1 LAELLS
7 AQVHCRQVKTENKN
21 ENVGAQM
28 SIALVIPDRKLD
40 QLVEK
45 LQALL
50 PGVLIQQWPHY
61 SAPEQVQM
69 AVVWK
74 QPQGSLNA
82 LTQLKSLQSFGA
94 GVDSIVSDPTLPDL
108 PLSRIVDPALASSM
122 VNYLSGIVL
131 HYQLRLD
138 LFRRQ
143 QQQQHW
149 KPKNPR
155 QIRHLCL
162 LGLGELG
169 QAAACHFV
177 AQGYRISG
185 WSRQLKQLHGVQCYA
200 GEHGFVQAV
209 AEADLVICLLPLTAQ
224 TENFLDARAFACFKK
239 GAIFVNVARGAIVD
253 DQALLTALDSGQLE
267 AACLDVFRQEPLP
280 PSDPYWSHPAV
291 LVTPHCSAVT
301 NVDTA
306 IHQIVEN
313 YHRTLNGLPLIH
325 LVNRERGY

>member
-1 LAELLS
+1 
-7 AQVHCRQVKTENKN
+7 
-21 ENVGAQM
+21 M

-40 QLVEK
+40 SLVEK
-45 LQALL
+45 LNALL
-50 PGVLIQQWPHY
+50 PGVLIQQWPDY

-69 AVVWK
+69 AVIWK
-74 QPQGSLNA
+74 QPHGSLSA
-82 LTQLKSLQSFGA
+82 LSNLKSLQSFGA

-122 VNYLSGIVL
+122 VNYLAGIVL

-138 LFRRQ
+138 VFQRQ
-143 QQQQHW
+143 QQQQLW
-149 KPKNPR
+149 KPKSPR
-155 QIRHLCL
+155 CIQQICV

-169 QAAACHFV
+169 QAAAQYFV
-177 AQGYRISG
+177 QQGYRVSG
-185 WSRQLKQLHGVQCYA
+185 WSRSLKQLKAIQCYA
-200 GEHGFVQAV
+200 GEAGFIEAV
-209 AEADLVICLLPLTAQ
+209 STADLVICLLPLTPD
-224 TENFLDARAFACFKK
+224 TNNFLNTERLSAFKQ
-239 GAIFVNVARGAIVD
+239 GAILVNVARGAIVD
-253 DQALLTALDSGQLE
+253 DHALLAALDSDQLQ

-280 PSDPYWSHPAV
+280 ATDPYWQHPAV

-313 YHRTLNGLPLIH
+313 YQRTLNGLPLKH

>member
-1 LAELLS
+1 
-7 AQVHCRQVKTENKN
+7 
-21 ENVGAQM
+21 M

-40 QLVEK
+40 SLVEK
-45 LQALL
+45 LSALL
-50 PGVLIQQWPHY
+50 PGVLIQQWPY
-61 SAPEQVQM
+61 FSAPEQVQM

-74 QPQGSLNA
+74 QPQGSLAELSN
-82 LTQLKSLQSFGA
+82 LKSLQSFGA

-138 LFRRQ
+138 VFQRQ
-143 QQQQHW
+143 QQHKLW
-149 KPKNPR
+149 KPKSPR
-155 QIRHLCL
+155 LIKHICV

-169 QAAACHFV
+169 QAAAQYFLQ
-177 AQGYRISG
+177 QGYQVSG
-185 WSRQLKQLHGVQCYA
+185 WSRSVKQLDGIQSYA
-200 GEHGFVQAV
+200 GEEGFKQAV
-209 AEADLVICLLPLTAQ
+209 SDADLVICLLPLTPD
-224 TENFLDARAFACFKK
+224 TNNFLNTERLSAFQP
-239 GAIFVNVARGAIVD
+239 GAILVNVARGAIVD
-253 DQALLTALDSGQLE
+253 DAALLAALDSGQLQ
-267 AACLDVFRQEPLP
+267 AACLDVFREEPLP
-280 PSDPYWSHPAV
+280 ATDPYWQHPAV

-313 YHRTLNGLPLIH
+313 YQRTLNGLPLKH

>member
-1 LAELLS
+1 
-7 AQVHCRQVKTENKN
+7 
-21 ENVGAQM
+21 M

-40 QLVEK
+40 TLVEK
-45 LQALL
+45 LSALL
-50 PGVLIQQWPHY
+50 PGVLIQQWPDY

-74 QPQGSLNA
+74 QPHGSLAA
-82 LTQLKSLQSFGA
+82 LSHLKSLQSFGA

-122 VNYLSGIVL
+122 VNYLAGIVL

-138 LFRRQ
+138 LFQRQ
-143 QQQQHW
+143 QQQQLW
-149 KPKNPR
+149 KPKSPR
-155 QIRHLCL
+155 SIQQICV

-169 QAAACHFV
+169 QAAAQHFLQ
-177 AQGYRISG
+177 QGYRVSG
-185 WSRQLKQLHGVQCYA
+185 WSRSLKQLEAIQCYA
-200 GEHGFVQAV
+200 GDAGFKEAV
-209 AEADLVICLLPLTAQ
+209 SAADLVICLLPLTPD
-224 TENFLDARAFACFKK
+224 TTNFLNTERLSAFKQ
-239 GAIFVNVARGAIVD
+239 GAILVNVARGAIVD
-253 DQALLTALDSGQLE
+253 DAALLAALDSGQLQ
-267 AACLDVFRQEPLP
+267 AACLDVFREEPLP
-280 PSDPYWSHPAV
+280 ATDPYWQHPAV

-313 YHRTLNGLPLIH
+313 YQRTLNGLPLKH

>member
-1 LAELLS
+1 
-7 AQVHCRQVKTENKN
+7 
-21 ENVGAQM
+21 M

-40 QLVEK
+40 ALVEK
-45 LQALL
+45 LSALL
-50 PGVLIQQWPHY
+50 PGVLIQQWPDY

-74 QPQGSLNA
+74 QPHGSLAA
-82 LTQLKSLQSFGA
+82 LSNLKSLQSFGA

-122 VNYLSGIVL
+122 VNYLAGIVL

-138 LFRRQ
+138 LFKQ
-143 QQQQHW
+143 QQQQHLW
-149 KPKNPR
+149 KPKSPR
-155 QIRHLCL
+155 SIQQICV

-169 QAAACHFV
+169 QAAAHYFLQ
-177 AQGYRISG
+177 QGYQVSG
-185 WSRQLKQLHGVQCYA
+185 WSRSLKQLEAIQCYA
-200 GEHGFVQAV
+200 GEAGFKEAV
-209 AEADLVICLLPLTAQ
+209 SDADLVICLLPLTPD
-224 TENFLDARAFACFKK
+224 TNNFLNTVRLSAFKQ
-239 GAIFVNVARGAIVD
+239 GAILINVARGAIVED
-253 DQALLTALDSGQLE
+253 AALLAALDSGQLQ

-280 PSDPYWSHPAV
+280 AADPYWQHPAV

-313 YHRTLNGLPLIH
+313 YQRTLNGLPLKH

>member
-1 LAELLS
+1 
-7 AQVHCRQVKTENKN
+7 
-21 ENVGAQM
+21 M

-40 QLVEK
+40 TLVEK
-45 LQALL
+45 LNALL
-50 PGVLIQQWPHY
+50 PGVLIQQWPDY

-74 QPQGSLNA
+74 QPQGSLAA
-82 LTQLKSLQSFGA
+82 LSNLKSLQSFGA

-138 LFRRQ
+138 LFQRQ
-143 QQQQHW
+143 QQQKLW
-149 KPKNPR
+149 KPKSPR
-155 QIRHLCL
+155 TIQQICL

-169 QAAACHFV
+169 QAAAQYFLQ
-177 AQGYRISG
+177 QGYQVSG
-185 WSRQLKQLHGVQCYA
+185 WSRSLKQLNGIQCYA
-200 GEHGFVQAV
+200 GDTGFKNAV
-209 AEADLVICLLPLTAQ
+209 CDADMVICLLPLTAE
-224 TENFLDARAFACFKK
+224 TTNFLNTERLSAFKQ
-239 GAIFVNVARGAIVD
+239 GAILVNVARGAIVD
-253 DQALLTALDSGQLE
+253 DRALLAALDAGQLQ

-280 PSDPYWSHPAV
+280 ATDPYWQHPAV

-313 YHRTLNGLPLIH
+313 YQRSINGLPLKH

>member
-1 LAELLS
+1 
-7 AQVHCRQVKTENKN
+7 
-21 ENVGAQM
+21 M

-40 QLVEK
+40 TLVEK
-45 LQALL
+45 LKALL

-74 QPQGSLNA
+74 QPHGSLAA
-82 LTQLKSLQSFGA
+82 LSNLKSLQSFGA
-94 GVDSIVSDPTLPDL
+94 GVDGIVSDPTLPDL

-122 VNYLSGIVL
+122 VNYLAGVVL

-138 LFRRQ
+138 LFKQ
-143 QQQQHW
+143 QQQQHLW
-149 KPKNPR
+149 KPKSPR
-155 QIRHLCL
+155 SIQQICV

-169 QAAACHFV
+169 QAV
-177 AQGYRISG
+177 AQYFLKQGYQVSG
-185 WSRQLKQLHGVQCYA
+185 WSRSLKQLDAIQCYSGEA
-200 GEHGFVQAV
+200 GFIEAV
-209 AEADLVICLLPLTAQ
+209 STADLVICLLPLTPD
-224 TENFLDARAFACFKK
+224 TNNFLNTERLGAFKQ

-253 DQALLTALDSGQLE
+253 DAALLTALDSGQLQ

-280 PSDPYWSHPAV
+280 VSDPYWQHPAV

-313 YHRTLNGLPLIH
+313 YQRTLNGLPLKY

>member
-1 LAELLS
+1 
-7 AQVHCRQVKTENKN
+7 
-21 ENVGAQM
+21 M

-40 QLVEK
+40 TLVEK
-45 LQALL
+45 LSALL
-50 PGVLIQQWPHY
+50 PGVLIQQWPDY

-74 QPQGSLNA
+74 QPHGSLAA
-82 LTQLKSLQSFGA
+82 LSHLKSLQSFGA

-122 VNYLSGIVL
+122 VNYLAGIVL

-138 LFRRQ
+138 LFQRQ
-143 QQQQHW
+143 QQQQLW
-149 KPKNPR
+149 KPKSPR
-155 QIRHLCL
+155 SIQRICM

-169 QAAACHFV
+169 QAAAQHFLQ
-177 AQGYRISG
+177 QGYRVSG
-185 WSRQLKQLHGVQCYA
+185 WSRSLKQLEAIQCYA
-200 GEHGFVQAV
+200 GDAGFKEAV
-209 AEADLVICLLPLTAQ
+209 SDADLVICLLPLTPD
-224 TENFLDARAFACFKK
+224 TTNFLNTERLSAFKQ
-239 GAIFVNVARGAIVD
+239 GAILVNVARGAIVD
-253 DQALLTALDSGQLE
+253 DAALLAALDSGQLQ
-267 AACLDVFRQEPLP
+267 AACLDVFREEPLP
-280 PSDPYWSHPAV
+280 ATDPYWQHPAV

-313 YHRTLNGLPLIH
+313 YQRTLNGLPLKH

>member
-1 LAELLS
+1 
-7 AQVHCRQVKTENKN
+7 
-21 ENVGAQM
+21 M

-40 QLVEK
+40 TLVEK
-45 LQALL
+45 LSALL
-50 PGVLIQQWPHY
+50 PGVLIQQWPDY

-74 QPQGSLNA
+74 QPHGSLAA
-82 LTQLKSLQSFGA
+82 LSHLKSLQSFGA

-122 VNYLSGIVL
+122 VNYLAGIVL

-138 LFRRQ
+138 LFQRQ
-143 QQQQHW
+143 QQQQLW
-149 KPKNPR
+149 KPKSPR
-155 QIRHLCL
+155 SIQRICV

-169 QAAACHFV
+169 QAAAQHFLQ
-177 AQGYRISG
+177 QGYRVSG
-185 WSRQLKQLHGVQCYA
+185 WSRSLKQLEAIQCYA
-200 GEHGFVQAV
+200 GDAGFKEVV
-209 AEADLVICLLPLTAQ
+209 SDADLVICLLPLTPD
-224 TENFLDARAFACFKK
+224 TTNFLNTERLSAFKQ
-239 GAIFVNVARGAIVD
+239 GAILVNVARGAIVD
-253 DQALLTALDSGQLE
+253 DAALLSALDSGQLQ
-267 AACLDVFRQEPLP
+267 AACLDVFREEPLP
-280 PSDPYWSHPAV
+280 ATDPYWQHPAV

-313 YHRTLNGLPLIH
+313 YQRTLNGLPLKH

>member
-1 LAELLS
+1 
-7 AQVHCRQVKTENKN
+7 
-21 ENVGAQM
+21 M

-40 QLVEK
+40 TLVEK
-45 LQALL
+45 LSALL
-50 PGVLIQQWPHY
+50 PGVLIQQWPDY

-74 QPQGSLNA
+74 QPHGSLAA
-82 LTQLKSLQSFGA
+82 LSHLKSLQSFGA

-122 VNYLSGIVL
+122 VNYLAGIVL

-138 LFRRQ
+138 LFQRQ
-143 QQQQHW
+143 QQQQLW
-149 KPKNPR
+149 KPKSPR
-155 QIRHLCL
+155 SIQQICV

-169 QAAACHFV
+169 QAAAQHFLQ
-177 AQGYRISG
+177 QGYRVSG
-185 WSRQLKQLHGVQCYA
+185 WSRSLKQLEAIQCYA
-200 GEHGFVQAV
+200 GDAGFKEAV
-209 AEADLVICLLPLTAQ
+209 SDADLVICLLPLTPD
-224 TENFLDARAFACFKK
+224 TTNFLNTERLSAFKQ
-239 GAIFVNVARGAIVD
+239 GAILVNVARGAIVD
-253 DQALLTALDSGQLE
+253 DAALLAALNSGQLQ
-267 AACLDVFRQEPLP
+267 AACLDVFREEPLP
-280 PSDPYWSHPAV
+280 ATDPYWQHPAV

-313 YHRTLNGLPLIH
+313 YQRTLNGLPLKH

>member
-1 LAELLS
+1 
-7 AQVHCRQVKTENKN
+7 
-21 ENVGAQM
+21 M

-40 QLVEK
+40 TLVEK
-45 LQALL
+45 LNALL

-74 QPQGSLNA
+74 QAPGSLAA
-82 LTQLKSLQSFGA
+82 LSNLKSLQSFGA
-94 GVDSIVSDPTLPDL
+94 GVDSIVSDPTLPDV

-122 VNYLSGIVL
+122 VNYLAGIVL

-138 LFRRQ
+138 LFQRQ
-143 QQQQHW
+143 QQQQVW
-149 KPKNPR
+149 KPKSPR
-155 QIRHLCL
+155 AIKHICV

-169 QAAACHFV
+169 QAAAQHFLQ
-177 AQGYRISG
+177 QGYQVSG
-185 WSRQLKQLHGVQCYA
+185 WSRSKKQCSGVHCHA
-200 GEHGFVQAV
+200 GNAGFNAAV
-209 AEADLVICLLPLTAQ
+209 ADADLVICLVPLTSETQ
-224 TENFLDARAFACFKK
+224 SFLNAERFAAFKP
-239 GAIFVNVARGAIVD
+239 GAIFVNVARGALVD
-253 DQALLTALDSGQLE
+253 DAALVAALDSGQLE
-267 AACLDVFRQEPLP
+267 AACLDVFREEPLP
-280 PSDPYWSHPAV
+280 ATDPYWQHPAV

-313 YHRTLNGLPLIH
+313 YQRTLNGLPLKH

>member
-1 LAELLS
+1 
-7 AQVHCRQVKTENKN
+7 
-21 ENVGAQM
+21 M

-40 QLVEK
+40 SLVEK
-45 LQALL
+45 LNALL
-50 PGVLIQQWPHY
+50 PGVLIQQWPDY

-74 QPQGSLNA
+74 QPHGSLAA
-82 LTQLKSLQSFGA
+82 LGNLKSLQSFGA

-122 VNYLSGIVL
+122 VNYLAGIVL

-138 LFRRQ
+138 LFHRQ
-143 QQQQHW
+143 QQQHLW
-149 KPKNPR
+149 KPKSPR
-155 QIRHLCL
+155 SIQQICV

-169 QAAACHFV
+169 QAAAQYFV
-177 AQGYRISG
+177 QQGYQVSG
-185 WSRQLKQLHGVQCYA
+185 WSRSLKQLEAIKCYA
-200 GEHGFVQAV
+200 GDAGFKEAV
-209 AEADLVICLLPLTAQ
+209 YDADLVICLLPLTPD
-224 TENFLDARAFACFKK
+224 TNNFLNTERFSVFKQ
-239 GAIFVNVARGAIVD
+239 GAILINVARGAIVD
-253 DQALLTALDSGQLE
+253 DSALLTALDSGQLQ
-267 AACLDVFRQEPLP
+267 AACLDVFREEPLP
-280 PSDPYWSHPAV
+280 VTNPYWQHPAV

-313 YHRTLNGLPLIH
+313 YQRTINGLPLKH

>member
-1 LAELLS
+1 
-7 AQVHCRQVKTENKN
+7 
-21 ENVGAQM
+21 M

-40 QLVEK
+40 ALVEK
-45 LQALL
+45 LSALL
-50 PGVLIQQWPHY
+50 PGVLIQQWPDY

-74 QPQGSLNA
+74 QPHGSLAA
-82 LTQLKSLQSFGA
+82 LSNLKSLQSFGA

-122 VNYLSGIVL
+122 VNYLAGVVL

-138 LFRRQ
+138 VFQRQ
-143 QQQQHW
+143 QQQQLW
-149 KPKNPR
+149 KQKSPR
-155 QIRHLCL
+155 SMQKICV

-169 QAAACHFV
+169 QAAASYFQQ
-177 AQGYRISG
+177 QGYQVSG
-185 WSRQLKQLHGVQCYA
+185 WSRSLKQLEAIKCYA
-200 GEHGFVQAV
+200 GEAGFKEAV
-209 AEADLVICLLPLTAQ
+209 SAADLVICLLPLTPG
-224 TENFLDARAFACFKK
+224 TTNFLNTERLSAFKQ
-239 GAIFVNVARGAIVD
+239 GAILVNVARGAIVD
-253 DQALLTALDSGQLE
+253 DQALLAALDSGQLQ

-280 PSDPYWSHPAV
+280 ASDPYWQHPAV

-313 YHRTLNGLPLIH
+313 YQRTLNGLPLKH

>member
-1 LAELLS
+1 
-7 AQVHCRQVKTENKN
+7 
-21 ENVGAQM
+21 M

-40 QLVEK
+40 ALIEK
-45 LQALL
+45 LNMLL

-61 SAPEQVQM
+61 TAPDQVQM

-74 QPQGSLNA
+74 QPQGSLAA
-82 LTQLKSLQSFGA
+82 LSNLKSLQSFGA

-122 VNYLSGIVL
+122 VNYLAGIVL

-138 LFRRQ
+138 VFQRQ
-143 QQQQHW
+143 QQQQLW
-149 KPKNPR
+149 KPKSPR
-155 QIRHLCL
+155 LIKHICV

-169 QAAACHFV
+169 QAAAQYFV
-177 AQGYRISG
+177 QQGYQVSG
-185 WSRQLKQLHGVQCYA
+185 WSRSIKLLDGIESYA
-200 GEHGFVQAV
+200 GEEGFIKAV
-209 AEADLVICLLPLTAQ
+209 SAADLVICLLPLTPD
-224 TENFLDARAFACFKK
+224 TNNFLNTERLRAFKA
-239 GAIFVNVARGAIVD
+239 GAILVNVARGAIVD
-253 DQALLTALDSGQLE
+253 DAALLAALDSGQLQ
-267 AACLDVFRQEPLP
+267 AACLDVFREEPLP
-280 PSDPYWSHPAV
+280 AVDPYWQHPAV

-313 YHRTLNGLPLIH
+313 YQRTLNGLPLMH

>member
-1 LAELLS
+1 
-7 AQVHCRQVKTENKN
+7 
-21 ENVGAQM
+21 M

-40 QLVEK
+40 SLVEK
-45 LQALL
+45 LSALL
-50 PGVLIQQWPHY
+50 PGVLIQQWPNY

-74 QPQGSLNA
+74 QPQGSLAA
-82 LTQLKSLQSFGA
+82 LSNLKTLQSFGA

-138 LFRRQ
+138 VFQRQ
-143 QQQQHW
+143 QQHKLW
-149 KPKNPR
+149 KPKSPR
-155 QIRHLCL
+155 LIKHICV

-169 QAAACHFV
+169 QAV
-177 AQGYRISG
+177 AQYFLQQGYQVSG
-185 WSRQLKQLHGVQCYA
+185 WSRSVKQLDGIQSYA
-200 GEHGFVQAV
+200 GEEGFKQAV
-209 AEADLVICLLPLTAQ
+209 SDADLVICLVPLTAE
-224 TENFLDARAFACFKK
+224 TTNFLNAERFAAFKP

-253 DQALLTALDSGQLE
+253 DAALVAALDSGQLQ
-267 AACLDVFRQEPLP
+267 AACLDVFREEPLP
-280 PSDPYWSHPAV
+280 ATDPYWQHPAV

-313 YHRTLNGLPLIH
+313 YQRTLNGLPLKH

>member
-1 LAELLS
+1 
-7 AQVHCRQVKTENKN
+7 
-21 ENVGAQM
+21 M

-40 QLVEK
+40 SLVEK
-45 LQALL
+45 LNALL
-50 PGVLIQQWPHY
+50 PGVLIQQWPDY

-74 QPQGSLNA
+74 QPHGSLVA
-82 LTQLKSLQSFGA
+82 LSNLKSLQSFGA

-122 VNYLSGIVL
+122 VNYLAGVVL

-138 LFRRQ
+138 LFQRQ
-143 QQQQHW
+143 QQQKLW
-149 KPKNPR
+149 KPKSPR
-155 QIRHLCL
+155 TMQQICV

-169 QAAACHFV
+169 QAAAQHFLQ
-177 AQGYRISG
+177 QGYQVSG
-185 WSRQLKQLHGVQCYA
+185 WSRNLKQLDGIRCYA
-200 GEHGFVQAV
+200 DAAGFKEAV
-209 AEADLVICLLPLTAQ
+209 CDADLVICLLPLTPE
-224 TENFLDARAFACFKK
+224 TTDFLNAERLSAFKQ
-239 GAIFVNVARGAIVD
+239 GAILVNVARGAIVD
-253 DQALLTALDSGQLE
+253 DQALLAALDAGQLQ
-267 AACLDVFRQEPLP
+267 AACLDVFREEPLP
-280 PSDPYWSHPAV
+280 ATNPYWQHPAV

-313 YHRTLNGLPLIH
+313 YQRTINGLPLKH

>member
-1 LAELLS
+1 
-7 AQVHCRQVKTENKN
+7 
-21 ENVGAQM
+21 M

-40 QLVEK
+40 ALVEK
-45 LQALL
+45 LSALL
-50 PGVLIQQWPHY
+50 PGVLIQQWPDY

-74 QPQGSLNA
+74 QPHGSLSA
-82 LTQLKSLQSFGA
+82 LSNLKSLQSFGA

-122 VNYLSGIVL
+122 VNYLAGIVL

-138 LFRRQ
+138 VFQRQ
-143 QQQQHW
+143 QQQQQW
-149 KPKNPR
+149 KPKSPR
-155 QIRHLCL
+155 SIQHICV

-169 QAAACHFV
+169 QAAASHFQQ
-177 AQGYRISG
+177 QGYRVSG
-185 WSRQLKQLHGVQCYA
+185 WSRSLKQLDAIQCYA
-200 GEHGFVQAV
+200 GEAGFKEAV
-209 AEADLVICLLPLTAQ
+209 SDADLVICLLPLTPD
-224 TENFLDARAFACFKK
+224 TTNFLNTERLSVFKQ
-239 GAIFVNVARGAIVD
+239 GAILVNVARGALVD
-253 DQALLTALDSGQLE
+253 DAALLAALDSGQLQ

-280 PSDPYWSHPAV
+280 VADPYWQHPAV

-313 YHRTLNGLPLIH
+313 YQRTLNGLPLKH
-325 LVNRERGY
+325 LVNKERGY

>member
-1 LAELLS
+1 
-7 AQVHCRQVKTENKN
+7 
-21 ENVGAQM
+21 M

-40 QLVEK
+40 ALVEK
-45 LQALL
+45 LTALL

-74 QPQGSLNA
+74 QPHGSLAA
-82 LTQLKSLQSFGA
+82 LSNLKSLQSFGA
-94 GVDSIVSDPTLPDL
+94 GVDSIMSDPTLPDL

-122 VNYLSGIVL
+122 VNYLAGIVL

-138 LFRRQ
+138 LFKQ
-143 QQQQHW
+143 QQQQNLW
-149 KPKNPR
+149 KPKSPR
-155 QIRHLCL
+155 SIQQICV

-169 QAAACHFV
+169 QAAARYFQQ
-177 AQGYRISG
+177 QGYRVSG
-185 WSRQLKQLHGVQCYA
+185 WSRSLKQLEAIQCYA
-200 GEHGFVQAV
+200 GEAGFREAV
-209 AEADLVICLLPLTAQ
+209 SDADLVICLLPLTPD
-224 TENFLDARAFACFKK
+224 TTNFLNTERLAAFKQ
-239 GAIFVNVARGAIVD
+239 GAILVNVARGALVD
-253 DQALLTALDSGQLE
+253 DQALLAALDSDQLQ

-280 PSDPYWSHPAV
+280 ASDPYWQHPAV

-313 YHRTLNGLPLIH
+313 YQRTLNGLPLKH

>member
-1 LAELLS
+1 
-7 AQVHCRQVKTENKN
+7 
-21 ENVGAQM
+21 M

-40 QLVEK
+40 ALIER
-45 LQALL
+45 LNMLL

-61 SAPEQVQM
+61 TAPDQVQM

-74 QPQGSLNA
+74 QPQGSLAA
-82 LTQLKSLQSFGA
+82 LSNLKSLQSFGA

-122 VNYLSGIVL
+122 ANYLAGIVL

-138 LFRRQ
+138 VFQRQ
-143 QQQQHW
+143 QQQQLW
-149 KPKNPR
+149 KPKSPR
-155 QIRHLCL
+155 LIKHICV

-169 QAAACHFV
+169 QAAAQYFV
-177 AQGYRISG
+177 QQGYQVSG
-185 WSRQLKQLHGVQCYA
+185 WSRSIKLLDGIESYA
-200 GEHGFVQAV
+200 GEEGFIKAV
-209 AEADLVICLLPLTAQ
+209 SAADLVICLLPLTPD
-224 TENFLDARAFACFKK
+224 TNNFLNTERLRAFKA
-239 GAIFVNVARGAIVD
+239 GAILVNVARGAIVD
-253 DQALLTALDSGQLE
+253 DAALLAALDSGQLQ
-267 AACLDVFRQEPLP
+267 AACLDVFREEPLP
-280 PSDPYWSHPAV
+280 AVDPYWQHPAV

-313 YHRTLNGLPLIH
+313 YQRTLNGLPLMH

>member
-1 LAELLS
+1 
-7 AQVHCRQVKTENKN
+7 
-21 ENVGAQM
+21 M

-40 QLVEK
+40 ALIEK
-45 LQALL
+45 LNMLL

-61 SAPEQVQM
+61 TAPDQVQM

-74 QPQGSLNA
+74 QPQGSLAA
-82 LTQLKSLQSFGA
+82 LSNLKSLQSFGA

-122 VNYLSGIVL
+122 VNYLAGIVL

-138 LFRRQ
+138 VFQRQ
-143 QQQQHW
+143 QQQQLW
-149 KPKNPR
+149 KPKSPR
-155 QIRHLCL
+155 LIKHICV

-169 QAAACHFV
+169 QAAAQYFV
-177 AQGYRISG
+177 QQGYQVRG
-185 WSRQLKQLHGVQCYA
+185 WSRSIKLLDGIESYA
-200 GEHGFVQAV
+200 GEEGFIKAV
-209 AEADLVICLLPLTAQ
+209 SAADLVICLLPLTPD
-224 TENFLDARAFACFKK
+224 TNNFLNTERLRAFKA
-239 GAIFVNVARGAIVD
+239 GAILVNVARGAIVD
-253 DQALLTALDSGQLE
+253 DAALLAALDSGQLQ
-267 AACLDVFRQEPLP
+267 AACLDVFREEPLP
-280 PSDPYWSHPAV
+280 AVDPYWQHPAV

-313 YHRTLNGLPLIH
+313 YQRTLNGLPLMH